1 MPRSKP
7 STKSLDALEP
17 KQRQTE
23 SADSAKSGRLP
34 SAEVLQALPE
44 IVRKSIVESS
54 ASSRPLPP
62 PSMYRA
68 YDEVLPGSAERI
80 LRMAEREQ
88 DHRIESERD
97 TLRQAPHQHRLG
109 THVAVSSLAVAGV
122 LAMSGHGI
130 GRGNHWLREYGWDC
144 SQFRSE
150 FSRLAAIPHGLTRL
164 GRLRRVLG
172 HGSRL
177 DRPFA
182 LADPQQ
188 GS

>member
-17 KQRQTE
+17 KQHQTE
-23 SADSAKSGRLP
+23 STNPAERESLP
-34 SAEVLQALPE
+34 PAEVLQSLPE
-44 IVRKSIVESS
+44 IVRESIVESS

-97 TLRQAPHQHRLG
+97 TLRQVPHQHRLG
-109 THVAVSSLAVAGV
+109 TLVALSSLGVAGV
-122 LAMSGHGI
+122 LAMYGHGM

-150 FSRLAAIPHGLTRL
+150 ASRLAAIPHGLTRL
-164 GRLRRVLG
+164 GRLRRLLRQ
-172 HGSRL
+172 GSRL